1 MISNE
6 LLLRLQDRYEGRLD
20 ELIELL
26 DISLEQFAKKF
37 YEEIEA
43 NAEELD
49 LV

>member
-1 MISNE
+1 MISKE

-37 YEEIEA
+37 YEEIED
-43 NAEELD
+43 NLEELD
-49 LV
+49 LL